1 MSCYESVEEYSTDFC
16 NECVHAGDSECHW
29 CRDDTPSGV
38 PSLFETESDYYA
50 RIYLEDLE
58 N

>member
-1 MSCYESVEEYSTDFC
+1 MSCYESVEEHSTDFC
-16 NECVHAGDSECHW
+16 CECVHAGDSECHW

-50 RIYLEDLE
+50 RISYDP
-58 N
+58 ND